1 MPVVVV
7 LFMVFLY
14 YVWMG
19 MVRKKLKRYGNI
31 ESDDVEDKKKQQ
43 MLPYLEKAIGRFFDH
58 GDLDESDEIDTDEFY
73 SILNTVHGKKLTMTK
88 EQACDLMIK
97 MGARRWTITT
107 DEKTIEATTI
117 RRKTF
122 IRGILNLNAKFKKQ
136 LKLEK
141 IIHWVKQNQMFSL
154 CASMCVQMLL
164 VLHSPVSAKSF
175 YYFDCHRLGTE
186 KSLLRQDYGLE
197 CGSSKYDDFL
207 PVRSSVLF
215 CASVLLLLTLLSLL
229 ILMGHFN
236 VFFLFRLSTFF
247 RWRISCCLGLR

>member
-1 MPVVVV
+1 MPVIVV
-7 LFMVFLY
+7 LFMVLLY
-14 YVWMG
+14 FVWMG

-31 ESDDVEDKKKQQ
+31 ESDGVDDKKKQEL
-43 MLPYLEKAIGRFFDH
+43 LPYFEKAIGRFFDH

-88 EQACDLMIK
+88 EQACDIMIK

-107 DEKTIEATTI
+107 DEKTIETTTI

-122 IRGILNLNAKFKKQ
+122 IKGMLNLNPKFKKQ

-141 IIHWVKQNQMFSL
+141 VINWVKQNQMFSL
-154 CASMCVQMLL
+154 CAAMCVQMLL

-175 YYFDCHRLGTE
+175 YYFDCHKLGTK

-197 CGSSKYDDFL
+197 CGSSKYNDFL
-207 PVRSSVLF
+207 PVRSSG
-215 CASVLLLLTLLSLL
+215 ALLCVSFTVVAIAIVVGIDGSL
-229 ILMGHFN
+229 M
-236 VFFLFRLSTFF
+236 FFLFRFQHSI
-247 RWRISCCLGLR
+247 RWRIYCCLVLR